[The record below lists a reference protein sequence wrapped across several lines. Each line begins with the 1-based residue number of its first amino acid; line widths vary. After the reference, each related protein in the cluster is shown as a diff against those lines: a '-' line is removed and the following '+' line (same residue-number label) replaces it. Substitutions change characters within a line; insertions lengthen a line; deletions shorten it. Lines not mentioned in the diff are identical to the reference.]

1 VEEVGYRARTSPGDT
16 RVRGA
21 VAWIALWDQGGRR
34 PPRTAPMRSAVVAR
48 WQSALD
54 APGADRAFAE
64 GRAMEEEAPEA
75 G

>member
-1 VEEVGYRARTSPGDT
+1 
-16 RVRGA
+16 
-21 VAWIALWDQGGRR
+21 
-34 PPRTAPMRSAVVAR
+34 MRSAVVAR